1 MNEETTKIIQEQF
14 VKLPNDVQ
22 EAIKSFDWLDKVQ
35 DLAKKYSLRVDQA
48 GEFQTETM
56 LVLIGLTHPNDYA
69 REVKARLGLDSATVT
84 NLVTDANETIFKKIK
99 DSLMN
104 NFNKVEDEE
113 ENLQTSEKQIL
124 SSSGVELEGEEVEEY
139 DPPKEKPIDR
149 NKVLSGVENP
159 TPSVSA
165 HLVDDKMSQ
174 PFSIPTAKKEYSASN
189 IPTPKPQTPPAP
201 NTGKPVDPYRMPI

>member
-1 MNEETTKIIQEQF
+1 MKEEAKIDQIKERMNLLPPEFKMAIENSKWEQAVIDIGKKNNFTIAQIGIFQNETQMVLLALSNPQDYSNSLKTKLGI
-14 VKLPNDVQ
+14 D
-22 EAIKSFDWLDKVQ
+22 
-35 DLAKKYSLRVDQA
+35 
-48 GEFQTETM
+48 
-56 LVLIGLTHPNDYA
+56 
-69 REVKARLGLDSATVT
+69 EVKTKELIAE
-84 NLVTDANETIFKKIK
+84 ANEKVFKKIK
-99 DSLMN
+99 DLLISN
-104 NFNKVEDEE
+104 TPKDEE
-113 ENLQTSEKQIL
+113 ENLQSSEKQIL

-189 IPTPKPQTPPAP
+189 IPTPKPQTPPTP